1 MNSFMYIKSFITHS
15 LKLQYRISAYDK
27 QTTMYDFW
35 HRYNNH
41 SINNDIVIY
50 AVIVLGV
57 QFQYFR
63 LQVTENADKS
73 LGLGD
78 DVACTFCQ

>member
-1 MNSFMYIKSFITHS
+1 MIFDTDILY
-15 LKLQYRISAYDK
+15 
-27 QTTMYDFW
+27 
-35 HRYNNH
+35 H

-57 QFQYFR
+57 QFQSFR
-63 LQVTENADKS
+63 LQFIENADKS